1 MSKFFVTVFD
11 VNFITL
17 IESAQVDSL
26 EAAFEFV
33 QTSVLQGTDQ
43 YKDIVWNLRVNRG
56 VITQASID
64 SKTAEWLQDNH
75 WYRSV
80 TGDRIGSILIQS
92 QETAMRDLAEG
103 LVEGNDR
110 KAQARALGVL

>member
-1 MSKFFVTVFD
+1 MGKFFVTVFD
-11 VNFITL
+11 MNSIAL

-43 YKDIVWNLRVNRG
+43 YKDIAWNLRVNRG

-64 SKTAEWLQDNH
+64 RDAAEWLQANN

-92 QETAMRDLAEG
+92 QQTALDDLADG
-103 LVEGNDR
+103 LAEGNDR
-110 KAQARALGVL
+110 TAQAMALGVL